1 MYNKIED
8 RFHTGGFLVSNTIPM
23 DVLGSFIQENKISFE
38 LLANKHLKKIKE
50 HKKFK
55 QS

>member
-1 MYNKIED
+1 MYNKIAD
-8 RFHTGGFLVSNTIPM
+8 RFHTGGFLVSNTISM
-23 DVLGSFIQENKISFE
+23 DVLDSFIQENKISFE
-38 LLANKHLKKIKE
+38 FLANEHVKKIRQ